1 MYILKKLHQ
10 RLLKTEDLERRVKR
24 RLEQQRSKEVT
35 RSISMLI
42 VQDGEK
48 VLIRKKRVSWLEG
61 LSMDWELKERTRWR
75 DVVPGVLNQ
84 EQIWSKTIPE

>member
-35 RSISMLI
+35 RSMSMLI

>member
-61 LSMDWELKERTRWR
+61 LSTVWELKERTRWR
-75 DVVPGVLNQ
+75 DVVPGVKPRTDLV
-84 EQIWSKTIPE
+84 